1 MIRNPLPVAD
11 RAPAA
16 ARPVKIAVA
25 GVEKRFDARKRVVH
39 ALGPLDL
46 EIGSGE
52 FVCLVGP
59 SGCGKSTLLRLLA
72 GLARPSA
79 GDVRIGVRDPERPL
93 TAMVFQDYS
102 IYPWKTVRQ
111 NVEYPLLVNGLS
123 KAERRARADQWL
135 DRTGLAAFADSHPA
149 QLSGGMKQRVSI
161 ARAFAMEPE
170 ILLMDE
176 PFAALD
182 AQMRFV
188 LQDELL
194 QLWQEHRRTV
204 LFITHNLDEALLLG
218 DRVAVMSA
226 RPGRVIADLEVPF
239 ARPRTGEIRG
249 SAEFAALEQQLWHL
263 LRDEV
268 EATRGASDV

>member
-1 MIRNPLPVAD
+1 MSQNPLPVAE
-11 RAPAA
+11 
-16 ARPVKIAVA
+16 RPVTATGAVKIAIE
-25 GVEKRFDARKRVVH
+25 GVEKRFDAKRRIVH

-46 EIGSGE
+46 QVRAGE

-79 GDVRIGVRDPERPL
+79 GDVRIGVRDPRRPL

-123 KAERRARADQWL
+123 KAERRERADRWL
-135 DRTGLAAFADSHPA
+135 DRTGLAQFADSHPA

-182 AQMRFV
+182 AQMRFI

-226 RPGRVIADLEVPF
+226 RPGRIIADLEVPF
-239 ARPRTGEIRG
+239 ERPRTGEVRG
-249 SAEFAALEQQLWHL
+249 SAQFGELEQQLWQL
-263 LRDEV
+263 LRAEV
-268 EATRGASDV
+268 EASRGGTGV

>member
-1 MIRNPLPVAD
+1 MSQNPLPVAE
-11 RAPAA
+11 RAGAVA
-16 ARPVKIAVA
+16 GSVKIAIE
-25 GVEKRFDARKRVVH
+25 GVEKRFDARRRIVH

-46 EIGSGE
+46 EIRSGE

-79 GDVRIGVRDPERPL
+79 GDVRIGVRDPRRPL

-111 NVEYPLLVNGLS
+111 NVEFPLLVNGLS
-123 KAERRARADQWL
+123 KGERRARADQWL
-135 DRTGLAAFADSHPA
+135 DRTGLAQFADSHPA

-182 AQMRFV
+182 AQMRFI

-226 RPGRVIADLEVPF
+226 RPGRIIADLEVPF
-239 ARPRTGEIRG
+239 DRPRTGEIRG
-249 SAEFAALEQQLWHL
+249 SAEFAELEQQLWQL
-263 LRDEV
+263 LRAEV
-268 EATRGASDV
+268 EATRGGVDV